1 MDERATVLKTEEK
14 GAGTARHGLSRGH
27 GAGVER
33 SLLGL
38 PAGNEVLYAA
48 ANLVN
53 AEEHL
58 VVSVTRVP
66 GHMCRE
72 LEDLI
77 SEVRAERSRLMR
89 RLFNGAGGELWC
101 AAKHIL
107 SASYR
112 VLEAAEKLAGGDASL
127 QAEVQ
132 ELASGSRR
140 LLDLAMAIADI
151 QKELGDGGY
160 EAPGA

>member
-1 MDERATVLKTEEK
+1 VR
-14 GAGTARHGLSRGH
+14 GGH
-27 GAGVER
+27 GAGVEG

-38 PAGNEVLYAA
+38 PAGVEVLYAA

-58 VVSVTRVP
+58 VESVPRVP
-66 GHMCRE
+66 EHLRRE
-72 LEDLI
+72 LADLI

-101 AAKHIL
+101 AAKHTL

-112 VLEAAEKLAGGDASL
+112 LLEAAEKLTGGDTSL
-127 QAEVQ
+127 QAEMH

-140 LLDLAMAIADI
+140 LLDLAMAIADM
-151 QKELGDGGY
+151 QKELEVGGT
-160 EAPGA
+160 